1 MNNARTFQQFNL
13 RMPPALRA
21 LVEQSAKAA
30 HCSLNA
36 ELVVRLQQS
45 FAQEVP
51 ADDLQ
56 QLSAPTAPREL
67 RLLCLLVPSRGGKP
81 RSLPVHTLRRVPPY
95 ASLSGRYHDGEGR
108 GSVAL
113 DPLDLPG
120 GTGLYL
126 RETHA
131 RTPSAEV
138 LARCLRQR
146 PADALRPHARTL

>member
-1 MNNARTFQQFNL
+1 MSKALSTQKAGEGQPHDSQRVC
-13 RMPPALRA
+13 PPA
-21 LVEQSAKAA
+21 
-30 HCSLNA
+30 
-36 ELVVRLQQS
+36 
-45 FAQEVP
+45 
-51 ADDLQ
+51 
-56 QLSAPTAPREL
+56 APREL
-67 RLLCLLVPSRGGKP
+67 RLLCLLVPSRCGKP
-81 RSLPVHTLRRVPPY
+81 RSLPVHTLRRLPPY

-131 RTPSAEV
+131 RAPSAAV

-146 PADALRPHARTL
+146 PTDALRPRARTL